1 MVGALPSIAFFKC
14 IRLFS
19 IFVIAV
25 VIVVLVEEGGE
36 ELVEEGGEELVEEGG
51 EELVEDGEEEEGP
64 LTKDVGFRSL
74 LNICCA
80 LIAKPCAC

>member
-25 VIVVLVEEGGE
+25 VIVVLVE
-36 ELVEEGGEELVEEGG
+36 
-51 EELVEDGEEEEGP
+51 DDDEGP
-64 LTKDVGFRSL
+64 LTEDVGFRSL

>member
-19 IFVIAV
+19 IFVIAL
-25 VIVVLVEEGGE
+25 VIVVLVEEDE
-36 ELVEEGGEELVEEGG
+36 
-51 EELVEDGEEEEGP
+51 EELVEDGEEGP
-64 LTKDVGFRSL
+64 LAEDVGFKSL
-74 LNICCA
+74 LNICSA

>member
-19 IFVIAV
+19 IFVIAL
-25 VIVVLVEEGGE
+25 VLVEEDE
-36 ELVEEGGEELVEEGG
+36 
-51 EELVEDGEEEEGP
+51 EELVEDSEEGP
-64 LTKDVGFRSL
+64 LAEDVGFKSL
-74 LNICCA
+74 LNICSA

>member
-36 ELVEEGGEELVEEGG
+36 ELIEE
-51 EELVEDGEEEEGP
+51 GEEEEM
-64 LTKDVGFRSL
+64 GFGEEAEGEE
-74 LNICCA
+74 NTEEQVWI
-80 LIAKPCAC
+80 KE